1 MDPLDPDVI
10 KQVDGAEHPAS
21 SCPAL
26 PCHNHI
32 MKREEMSNL
41 DFVPAL
47 SLFKK
52 NFFNGTYLFIEIV
65 LLSAVLGLH
74 CCSQA
79 FSLIAVSRG
88 YYLVTV

>member
-1 MDPLDPDVI
+1 MNPLDPDVL

-52 NFFNGTYLFIEIV
+52 KFFLMVLIYLLRLFYSQLCWVFIAAHRHF
-65 LLSAVLGLH
+65 L
-74 CCSQA
+74 
-79 FSLIAVSRG
+79 
-88 YYLVTV
+88 